1 MKSLHSFLA
10 IFFSLLPCMSYASMQ
25 NEDADEEPFALVAY
39 SPTDSTYYAVKAEY
53 TVKSGAYYYYAEK
66 VPIVGDKLVMDKEI
80 PEITW
85 SIVDRHLYNATG
97 KWLAKGGPVLE
108 KNVTTR
114 TLNFYKDSIDGKYF
128 VHDPDNNDFGFR
140 YYKTSGKFVYSNK
153 LSYPC
158 SYIYYFT
165 QGYIR
170 QDLGRGNF
178 GTICLPYSV
187 ENAEWSGATFYEI
200 AGKHMFEDVV
210 TSISLRKVSHLEA
223 GRPYIF
229 LSESDTLAAAYS
241 GVMTETAGSHNGLVG
256 SLVGM
261 DVDEGMYL
269 INENVVRQCGTRCSI
284 GPNRAYINMSEVPIL
299 PEGAGSVDL
308 EMRMYGLP
316 TEINTP
322 ITPDKTNE
330 AVYDLLGRPVRN
342 VFKGV
347 IIHTDRTKTMH

>member
-1 MKSLHSFLA
+1 MKSLHSFLT

-53 TVKSGAYYYYAEK
+53 TIGSKGKYYSAEK
-66 VPIVGDKLVMDKEI
+66 VPVVGTKVVMNKEN

-85 SIVDRHLYNATG
+85 SIIDRHLYSATG
-97 KWLAKGGPVLE
+97 KWLAKGLILE
-108 KNVTTR
+108 DNVTKK
-114 TLNFYKDSIDGKYF
+114 TLNLYKDSIDGKYF
-128 VHDPDNNDFGFR
+128 VHDPYNNDFAFR
-140 YYKTSGKFVYSNK
+140 YDKSKGKFLY
-153 LSYPC
+153 LYDTSYPR
-158 SYIYYFT
+158 SYMYYFI

-200 AGKHMFEDVV
+200 AGKHMFENVV

-229 LSESDTLAAAYS
+229 LSESDTLSAAYS

-269 INENVVRQCGTRCSI
+269 INENVVRQCGTGCSI

-299 PEGAGSVDL
+299 PEDAGSVDL